1 MMVVVPKIVELFEAM
16 QVELEPATL
25 ALIAVSDFV
34 GAYWPV
40 FLSILVAL
48 PIAWIVARRNQR
60 FRLESDRVLWRI
72 PFIGRIV
79 RGATLVIVAS
89 SCWGPELCDA
99 YAEVLEASLDSD
111 ATVVDFSAHL
121 DRPPFTKVGEV
132 RVDASW
138 GSAPLRVYR
147 RW

>member
-1 MMVVVPKIVELFEAM
+1 MVIF
-16 QVELEPATL
+16 AT
-25 ALIAVSDFV
+25 SC
-34 GAYWPV
+34 
-40 FLSILVAL
+40 
-48 PIAWIVARRNQR
+48 
-60 FRLESDRVLWRI
+60 
-72 PFIGRIV
+72 
-79 RGATLVIVAS
+79 RGA
-89 SCWGPELCDA
+89 ELCDS

-121 DRPPFTKVGEV
+121 DDRPPFAKVGEV

>member
-1 MMVVVPKIVELFEAM
+1 M
-16 QVELEPATL
+16 EP
-25 ALIAVSDFV
+25 S
-34 GAYWPV
+34 
-40 FLSILVAL
+40 VA
-48 PIAWIVARRNQR
+48 VARSLAITHHEIGVDAGA
-60 FRLESDRVLWRI
+60 FRVLDVRD
-72 PFIGRIV
+72 PDIGRIV

-89 SCWGPELCDA
+89 ACWGPELCDA

-121 DRPPFTKVGEV
+121 DDRPPFTKVGEV